1 MQIELIGHKKNKKNK
16 RDNLPGI
23 DRVAGL
29 LVSMVVLS
37 FFFLVSSPIP
47 SRDFSQSATVDAFDS
62 LIPIWNDADFS
73 SSRGSPADGLVYPYS
88 VIPGGVTSAKRL
100 QTALSRD
107 PIAAAHYSGFAT
119 HSAHVVRLTRDRQ
132 VYVSYRLANHIYW
145 TRKKVTLHAGEA
157 LLSDGAHL
165 ARTRCGNR
173 VSETPAGPTAPSE
186 PAREVLERPVVARP
200 VEDPGD
206 ALPPAPIW
214 TEPPTPVLVALGNIA
229 QPYSPGGN
237 GPTPSYPVP
246 ICCATSP
253 RTASTPT
260 PPYNPLPQPYPVPP
274 APPTATSEPR
284 SLVLLIAGLA
294 GFLLLWIFRQP

>member
-214 TEPPTPVLVALGNIA
+214 TDLPRLCWWLLAILLSRTLPVGTA
-229 QPYSPGGN
+229 QPRLIQFLFV
-237 GPTPSYPVP
+237 VP
-246 ICCATSP
+246 L
-253 RTASTPT
+253 R
-260 PPYNPLPQPYPVPP
+260 
-274 APPTATSEPR
+274 R
-284 SLVLLIAGLA
+284 G
-294 GFLLLWIFRQP
+294 LLLLPHHLTIPFRSRTLCRRRRLQPHQSHDPLFC